1 VDAHPCNADAARVKV
16 ELAEVFARHG
26 AAYQAT
32 HRLVAVQYRA
42 MAAIEACRTDALG
55 GHVERCE
62 ACAALRYHYHSCRNR
77 HCPKCQT
84 LAKERWL
91 AARRAELLPVPYFH
105 VVFTLP
111 HELNA
116 LAQGNPR
123 ALYALL
129 FQSVSDTLIE
139 FGENPRWL
147 GGDIAAT
154 LVLHTWGQTL
164 SEHVHLHCLI
174 AAGALAPDGHW
185 IAARRGFLFP
195 VRALSKVFRGKFLSG
210 LKRQLHASTLRLA
223 GSCATLTNPS
233 AQRQLLD
240 ALYDSDWVVYTKRPF
255 AGPAQVLDYLGR
267 YTHRVAISNHR
278 LVSLTDDAVRFRYKD
293 YAHGNRRKV
302 MALEPAE
309 FIRRFL
315 LHVLPRGFMRIRH
328 YGILA
333 NRTKREKLALAR
345 AALERPPAPAPTQP
359 ESVEAF
365 WLRVA
370 RLDIHQC
377 PHCKAGHMR
386 VIGPIYAPRARSPPQ
401 LRHNLHV

>member
-1 VDAHPCNADAARVKV
+1 VGAHPHGADAARVKV

-32 HRLVAVQYRA
+32 HRLVPVQYRA
-42 MAAIEACRTDALG
+42 IAAIQACRTEALG
-55 GHVERCE
+55 GHVECCD
-62 ACAALRYHYHSCRNR
+62 ACGGLRYHYHSCRNR

-105 VVFTLP
+105 LVFTLP

-123 ALYALL
+123 AIYALL

-147 GGDIAAT
+147 GGAIAAT

-164 SEHVHLHCLI
+164 SQHLHIHALA

-185 IAARRGFLFP
+185 ITSRRGFLFP
-195 VRALSKVFRGKFLSG
+195 VTALSPVFRGKFLAG
-210 LKRQLHASTLRLA
+210 LKHLLSAGTLKLAASSAPLA
-223 GSCATLTNPS
+223 DAT
-233 AQRQLLD
+233 AQRHLLKT
-240 ALYDSDWVVYTKRPF
+240 LYHKPWVVYTKRPF

-267 YTHRVAISNHR
+267 YTHRVAISNNR
-278 LVSLTDDAVRFRYKD
+278 LVSCSNTAVRFRYKD

-302 MALEPAE
+302 MTLTPAE

-315 LHVLPRGFMRIRH
+315 LHVLPSGFMRIRH

-333 NRTKREKLALAR
+333 NRAKCEKLARAR
-345 AALERPPAPAPTQP
+345 KALNYQSPPQPPEP

-370 RLDIHQC
+370 NLDVHQC
-377 PHCKAGHMR
+377 PHCKAGRMI
-386 VIGPIYAPRARSPPQ
+386 VIGPIPIRCARAPPLPP
-401 LRHNLHV
+401 L

>member
-1 VDAHPCNADAARVKV
+1 MGAHPHGADAARVKV
-16 ELAEVFARHG
+16 ELASVFARHG

-32 HRLVAVQYRA
+32 HRLVPVQYRA
-42 MAAIEACRTDALG
+42 IAAIQACRTEALG
-55 GHVERCE
+55 GHVERCN
-62 ACAALRYHYHSCRNR
+62 ACGRLRYHYHSCRNR

-105 VVFTLP
+105 LVFTLP
-111 HELNA
+111 HELNV

-123 ALYALL
+123 TLYALL

-147 GGDIAAT
+147 GGAIAAT

-164 SEHVHLHCLI
+164 SQHLHIHALV

-185 IAARRGFLFP
+185 ITSRRGFLFP
-195 VRALSKVFRGKFLSG
+195 VTALSPVFRGKFLSG
-210 LKRQLHASTLRLA
+210 LKQLFHAGALKLA
-223 GSCATLTNPS
+223 GSSAPLADSTAQHLLFNTLHQKP
-233 AQRQLLD
+233 
-240 ALYDSDWVVYTKRPF
+240 WVVYAKRPF

-278 LVSLTDDAVRFRYKD
+278 LVSCNHTEVRFRYKD

-302 MALEPAE
+302 LSLEPAE

-315 LHVLPRGFMRIRH
+315 LHVLPPGFMRIRH
-328 YGILA
+328 YGVLA
-333 NRTKREKLALAR
+333 NRAKREKLAQAR
-345 AALERPPAPAPTQP
+345 TALDRPSVAQPQQP

-365 WLRVA
+365 WLRMA
-370 RLDIHQC
+370 HLDVHQC
-377 PHCKAGHMR
+377 PHCHVGRML
-386 VIGPIYAPRARSPPQ
+386 VIGPISAPSARAPP
-401 LRHNLHV
+401 LPSS

>member
-1 VDAHPCNADAARVKV
+1 MGAHPRTADATRVKV
-16 ELAEVFARHG
+16 GLADVFARFG

-32 HRLVAVQYRA
+32 HRLVPVQYRA
-42 MAAIEACRTDALG
+42 IAAIQACRTEALG

-62 ACAALRYHYHSCRNR
+62 ACAALRFHYHSCRNR

-105 VVFTLP
+105 AVFTLP

-123 ALYALL
+123 AIYALL
-129 FQSVSDTLIE
+129 FEAVSATLIE
-139 FGENPRWL
+139 FGANPRWL
-147 GGDIAAT
+147 GGEIAAT

-164 SEHVHLHCLI
+164 SQHLHLHCLI

-185 IAARRGFLFP
+185 ITARRGFLFP
-195 VRALSKVFRGKFLSG
+195 IQALSKVFRGKFIAG
-210 LKRQLHASTLRLA
+210 LKRLIEAGSLKLA
-223 GSCATLTNPS
+223 GSCSTLASPH
-233 AQRQLLD
+233 AQRQLID
-240 ALYDSDWVVYTKRPF
+240 AIYDSDWVVYTKPSF
-255 AGPAQVLDYLGR
+255 GGPEQVLDYLGG
-267 YTHRVAISNHR
+267 YTHRVAISNNR
-278 LVSLTDDAVRFRYKD
+278 LVSLTDDHVRFRYKD

-302 MALEPAE
+302 MALDPAE

-315 LHVLPRGFMRIRH
+315 LHVLPTGFMRIRH
-328 YGILA
+328 YGLIA
-333 NRTKREKLALAR
+333 NRAKRQKLARAR
-345 AALERPPAPAPTQP
+345 AALNHTSAATSPQP

-370 RLDIHQC
+370 SLDIHQC
-377 PHCKAGHMR
+377 PHCKAGRMI
-386 VIGPIYAPRARSPPQ
+386 VCGPISAPRARAPP
-401 LRHNLHV
+401 RPPS